1 MNFNLWTDRFAKLR
15 SDEDINRLVSVRPPE
30 VVGLEKFSPDIS
42 ASILD
47 TQLQSIYLPNSF
59 ALKLLREINDL
70 AYTHCYV
77 GYKNEQQ
84 YKRQLYSPA
93 TTEYFPICLTGFAGI
108 GKSQLLKA
116 IPRMF
121 PQDTDLFIEGV
132 GKVPLKTLWHVN
144 MKNKK
149 GAKQVLHDFIPD
161 LMGKSGTRVGID
173 ELLRICRRIAFRDG
187 ISFMSI
193 DELQFYSQG
202 AMATKICTSLLDM
215 ASIGL
220 PVIYAANFDLCTKML
235 LRPQQERQ
243 RLLVEPRVM
252 WPDDPD
258 GDDWFNFVS
267 ECIRVS
273 GGILSNS
280 TCDFSSRL
288 FDYTA
293 GIKRSAVQLIK
304 LAYRNARIRGKHEI
318 SAIDLDISYSSAQ
331 YFSNKNDVQYIQSQI
346 ISNKPERMDL
356 WCPFES
362 QIMNSSNIRAFTTAI
377 RDTQASTGYLT
388 STMTPAE
395 RESFES
401 IQAKN
406 FVDDSS
412 IAKSVSKRNNDIES
426 LKSAFNKISQKTD
439 R

>member
-42 ASILD
+42 ASILG
-47 TQLQSIYLPNSF
+47 TRLQSIYLPNSF
-59 ALKLLREINDL
+59 ALKLLREINEL
-70 AYTHCYV
+70 AYTHCFV
-77 GYKNEQQ
+77 SYKDEQL
-84 YKRQLYSPA
+84 YKKHLYSP
-93 TTEYFPICLTGFAGI
+93 TTREYFPICLTGYAGI

-121 PQDTDLFIEGV
+121 SQDTDLFIEGI
-132 GKVPLKTLWHVN
+132 GKIPLKTLWHVN
-144 MKNKK
+144 MKDKK
-149 GAKQVLHDFIPD
+149 GVKQVLHDFIPD
-161 LMGKSGTRVGID
+161 LIGKSGTRVGVD

-193 DELQFYSQG
+193 DELQFYEQG
-202 AMATKICTSLLDM
+202 AMATKICTSLLY
-215 ASIGL
+215 AATIGL

-280 TCDFSSRL
+280 ACDLSSTL
-288 FDYTA
+288 FRYTA
-293 GIKRSAVQLIK
+293 GIKRAVVQLIK
-304 LAYRNARIRGKHEI
+304 LAYRNARTRGAHKI
-318 SAIDLDISYSSAQ
+318 SALDLDAAYSSAQ
-331 YFSNKNDVQYIQSQI
+331 YFTNKKDVQCIQSQI

-362 QIMNSSNIRAFTTAI
+362 QIMNSPNIRALTTVI

-401 IQAKN
+401 LQAKN

-412 IAKSVSKRNNDIES
+412 IVKSVSKRNNDVES